1 MNDIARAPGSSTSV
15 FIHERNVTVKLMK
28 LITELYIKGLCS
40 PPGFTCKIVCA
51 YHNLYVLRGFS
62 ECVSITRYI
71 KECTKH

>member
-40 PPGFTCKIVCA
+40 PPGFTCKITTCT
-51 YHNLYVLRGFS
+51 F
-62 ECVSITRYI
+62 CVASLNVSQLLAISKSVQNI
-71 KECTKH
+71 DII